1 MIYLFI
7 HAASCCS
14 CLTFGWSIELGI
26 RDAWKSISCPEPISS
41 PGSHSMG
48 FFQAGCR
55 VCSPEVRCCSSV
67 TGLGLFPP
75 DSGLSQLTVA
85 TAKSNPNQSSFSPG
99 AVSHFIE
106 SSTTC
111 VRKLSPMLSKN
122 LLVCWCP
129 SLWHSRSG
137 KSTPWVPEPANRTFL
152 PVDWR
157 KLNLL
162 LPDKQWV
169 ADTDHNVTHVGLP
182 SSLDP
187 KAAGWL
193 PRQNTMHSTW
203 SLTFRRTP
211 SLAFLP

>member
-1 MIYLFI
+1 MLENQLAVLNPFPLQGHIQWDSSNQVAESALLKSAV
-7 HAASCCS
+7 AA
-14 CLTFGWSIELGI
+14 LLL
-26 RDAWKSISCPEPISS
+26 AL
-41 PGSHSMG
+41 
-48 FFQAGCR
+48 
-55 VCSPEVRCCSSV
+55 VCSLQIQVWANSRLLQPS
-67 TGLGLFPP
+67 
-75 DSGLSQLTVA
+75 LTP
-85 TAKSNPNQSSFSPG
+85 TSPSFSPG

-169 ADTDHNVTHVGLP
+169 ADTDHNITHVGLP